1 MTIHPKKLWSKG
13 ALLYAVLV
21 VAVCAALG
29 FGLDS
34 IYGGTSGASS
44 ATRTATVERGT
55 VQAVET
61 ASGNVSSATSTSLSF
76 SASGTLT
83 AVDVAVGD
91 KVTVGETLAT
101 IEAKQAQQALTS
113 ARAALVSAEENL
125 AYAKAGG
132 GPSQLA
138 QQAASL
144 KSAKLTLESDEQQ
157 LESDETSLATAKK
170 QSKVDERLGCTA
182 TTSSAATTS
191 SSADSASNSSVSNTN
206 ASSTNSSSSA
216 SNSSSGSGATE
227 SAELTVDIAAG
238 SAPTAPSV
246 TTDNASGFT
255 KSGVTL
261 NATVNP
267 NGADTDYYFQY
278 GTTDAFGSTTSST
291 DVGSG
296 TAAVSVST
304 GISGLASGK
313 TYDYRVVA
321 TNSGGTS
328 YGSEQTFTASAQPT
342 VETGSGSGT
351 TTTTVTLSGT
361 VNPGGVDTTVHF
373 QYGETAGMASRTAS
387 IDAGAG
393 TTAVSVSTIVTG
405 LKPDTKYDFRLDAT
419 SSLGTV
425 HGVTETFS
433 TAESSCASDKAT
445 ITADEQTIA
454 RQKLTVE
461 EQSQS
466 VTSTEAGDVTSPA
479 TIVQDEATV
488 GADEYTVSTDEQALS
503 ATTLTSPIAGTV
515 TALNGSVGETVSG
528 SSSNS
533 SSSSSSASSGATGSS
548 GSPSSSGSSFVTITN
563 LGNLEVVAS
572 FAEADISNI
581 AIGDPAT
588 VSLAA
593 LPDTDLSAL
602 VTAVS
607 PTSTVSNNVVTYDVT
622 IAIKDPPSAVK
633 VGMTA
638 DVTVITASKTGVLVV
653 PSAAVTTTGTRSTVT
668 VLSHGIQTTQPV
680 VVGLIGSSTTQ
691 IVAGLKAGE
700 VVVEPTV
707 SVSSTGTSTSTSGRN
722 TFTGGGGGGLGFGGF
737 GG

>member
-1 MTIHPKKLWSKG
+1 
-13 ALLYAVLV
+13 
-21 VAVCAALG
+21 
-29 FGLDS
+29 
-34 IYGGTSGASS
+34 
-44 ATRTATVERGT
+44 
-55 VQAVET
+55 
-61 ASGNVSSATSTSLSF
+61 
-76 SASGTLT
+76 
-83 AVDVAVGD
+83 
-91 KVTVGETLAT
+91 
-101 IEAKQAQQALTS
+101 
-113 ARAALVSAEENL
+113 
-125 AYAKAGG
+125 
-132 GPSQLA
+132 
-138 QQAASL
+138 
-144 KSAKLTLESDEQQ
+144 
-157 LESDETSLATAKK
+157 
-170 QSKVDERLGCTA
+170 
-182 TTSSAATTS
+182 
-191 SSADSASNSSVSNTN
+191 
-206 ASSTNSSSSA
+206 
-216 SNSSSGSGATE
+216 
-227 SAELTVDIAAG
+227 LTVDIAAVTTPAAPVVTTENASGITTSGATLNATVDPEGADTDYYFQYGTTAAMG
-238 SAPTAPSV
+238 STTSASDAGSGTNAIPVSAEISGLTWGTTYYYEVVATNSVGPSDGSEQVFTTSAASQPSV
-246 TTDNASGFT
+246 TTEAASGIT
-255 KSGVTL
+255 KSGATL

-361 VNPGGVDTTVHF
+361 MNPGGVDTTVHF
-373 QYGETAGMASRTAS
+373 QYGETTGMASRTAS

-445 ITADEQTIA
+445 IAADEQTIA

-707 SVSSTGTSTSTSGRN
+707 SVSSTGTSTSGGT
-722 TFTGGGGGGLGFGGF
+722 TFTGGGGGGLSLGGF